1 MQQLFKK
8 QDIKIIILP
17 KLLFFI
23 LKERVQKKLVSLTYA
38 YFIKQ

>member
-23 LKERVQKKLVSLTYA
+23 LEERVQKKLVSLTYA